1 MSDRLQ
7 ELLRQRA
14 LVQQHLAW
22 LDGEIAEAS
31 GNQTAPSR
39 SPAPR
44 QAFPAPVTP
53 PAAVSSYV
61 ASQAA
66 AVIRHAASVPVS
78 PAARTDENP
87 LVAATADAILA
98 KYQVEPNSLKTDVR
112 KGCFLYFFGALAFVA
127 LVVTVLYYA
136 LSARPH

>member
-22 LDGEIAEAS
+22 LDGEIAKAQ
-31 GNQTAPSR
+31 GG
-39 SPAPR
+39 PA
-44 QAFPAPVTP
+44 ATP
-53 PAAVSSYV
+53 PAAPRQLPPAPRPAPPPQGYV

-66 AVIRHAASVPVS
+66 ALARHAATA
-78 PAARTDENP
+78 PAPSTSRSDENP
-87 LVAATADAILA
+87 HVAAAADAILSE
-98 KYQVEPNSLKTDVR
+98 YRVEPDSLKTDVR

-127 LVVTVLYYA
+127 LVVTGLYYA

>member
-31 GNQTAPSR
+31 GDHTDASR
-39 SPAPR
+39 PTAPR
-44 QAFPAPVTP
+44 QAFPTPVTP
-53 PAAVSSYV
+53 PIAASSYV

-66 AVIRHAASVPVS
+66 ATIRHAASTPVS
-78 PAARTDENP
+78 PAVRADDNP
-87 LVAATADAILA
+87 SVAAAADAILA
-98 KYQVEPNSLKTDVR
+98 EYRVEPSSLKTDVR

-127 LVVTVLYYA
+127 IVVTVLYYA

>member
-22 LDGEIAEAS
+22 LDGEIAEAN
-31 GNQTAPSR
+31 GHDPVDP

-44 QAFPAPVTP
+44 PLRPGLRPAPP
-53 PAAVSSYV
+53 PPSYV

-66 AVIRHAASVPVS
+66 ALARHAATA
-78 PAARTDENP
+78 PAPSATRPDENP
-87 LVAATADAILA
+87 HVAAAADAILSE
-98 KYQVEPNSLKTDVR
+98 YRVEPASLKTDVR
-112 KGCFLYFFGALAFVA
+112 KGCFLYFFGALALVA
-127 LVVTVLYYA
+127 LVVTGLYYA

>member
-7 ELLRQRA
+7 ELLRQRT

-31 GNQTAPSR
+31 GNQNDSSR
-39 SPAPR
+39 PPAPR

-53 PAAVSSYV
+53 PPPAASYV
-61 ASQAA
+61 TGQAA
-66 AVIRHAASVPVS
+66 ALTRNAASAPVS
-78 PAARTDENP
+78 PAARADENP
-87 LVAATADAILA
+87 SVAAAAEAILA
-98 KYQVEPNSLKTDVR
+98 EYRVEPSSLRTDVR
-112 KGCFLYFFGALAFVA
+112 KGCFLYFFGALAFFA

>member
-22 LDGEIAEAS
+22 LDGEIAAAS
-31 GNQTAPSR
+31 GQEPVNPPPASSPLR
-39 SPAPR
+39 PVARPAP
-44 QAFPAPVTP
+44 P
-53 PAAVSSYV
+53 PPSYV

-66 AVIRHAASVPVS
+66 ALARHAVTA
-78 PAARTDENP
+78 PAPSATRSDENP
-87 LVAATADAILA
+87 HTAAADAILSE
-98 KYQVEPNSLKTDVR
+98 YRVEPDSLKTDVR

-127 LVVTVLYYA
+127 LVVTGLYYA